1 LDLSLHTSRL
11 LAFLVVHVLWY
22 YVVIFAASGFYSPPI
37 LPISSL
43 RLLFYPRIHGWLM
56 LLLFVTQEITSRKEL
71 KGRLDEMTHNES
83 QEEKLRV

>member
-1 LDLSLHTSRL
+1 MLI
-11 LAFLVVHVLWY
+11 FLRPLVF
-22 YVVIFAASGFYSPPI
+22 ISPPI
-37 LPISSL
+37 HPISSL
-43 RLLFYPRIHGWLM
+43 MLLFYPRIHGWLM